1 MNDPLVRKEEG
12 GRRKEEGG
20 RRKKR
25 RERTLI
31 CINIKRKRKRE
42 KNGKEVGERWRGRG
56 VFERAA

>member
-1 MNDPLVRKEEG
+1 MNDPLVRN
-12 GRRKEEGG
+12 EEGG

-31 CINIKRKRKRE
+31 CINIKRKRKRKRE